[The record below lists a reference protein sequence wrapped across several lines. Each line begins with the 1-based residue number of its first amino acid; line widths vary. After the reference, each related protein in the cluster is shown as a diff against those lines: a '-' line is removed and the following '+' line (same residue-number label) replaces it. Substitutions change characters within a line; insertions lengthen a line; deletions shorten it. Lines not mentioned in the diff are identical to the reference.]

1 MANKNNV
8 NSSSKALESARSFVL
23 TILVIVL
30 FSYALFANLK
40 GGGQALPMIFGKGAA
55 VVMSGSMEP
64 NIPLDALIFVD
75 ESNDYQVGDI
85 VVIEKPGHSLVVH
98 RIITI
103 DGDDIIT
110 KGDANN
116 VADEPIKLSDIKGE
130 VFFYIPY
137 VGYAI
142 NFLKT
147 PLGSM
152 LLLFIV
158 FFILFAS
165 AKSKDNDDDSSGDS
179 DNADSHNTVSSEQ
192 GGSEQQ

>member
-8 NSSSKALESARSFVL
+8 NNSSKALESARSFVL

-158 FFILFAS
+158 VFILFAS
-165 AKSKDNDDDSSGDS
+165 ANSKDNDDDNSV
-179 DNADSHNTVSSEQ
+179 ATNTVSSEQ
-192 GGSEQQ
+192 GGSEQE